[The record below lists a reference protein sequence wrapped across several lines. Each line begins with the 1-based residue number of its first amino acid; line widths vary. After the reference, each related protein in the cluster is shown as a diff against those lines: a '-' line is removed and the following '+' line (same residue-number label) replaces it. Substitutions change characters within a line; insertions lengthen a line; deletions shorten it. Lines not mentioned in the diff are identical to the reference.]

1 MHFEILVEDVSGKRA
16 VDILVPKILNSDVTY
31 RVIAYKGIGRLPK
44 GLKPNADASKRIL
57 LDQLPRLLN
66 GYGNAQPDSFIIVVC
81 DLDKNEKALFLNE
94 LNSLLNKCNSK
105 PKAYYCLAIEEIEA
119 WYLGDLNAIR
129 VAYPYAKDSILS
141 SYINDSICGTWELL
155 ADAIYKGTN
164 KGQRKSGH
172 ELLMEKGWQEV
183 GAEKSR
189 WAETITPYMNT
200 DENKSP
206 SFDYFKRTLQE
217 IAIT

>member
-16 VDILVPKILNSDVTY
+16 IDILVPKLLNSDVTY

-44 GLKPNADASKRIL
+44 GLKPNNDANKRIL

-66 GYGNAQPDSFIIVVC
+66 GYGSAQPDSSIIIVC
-81 DLDKNEKALFLNE
+81 DLDNNNKVLFLNE
-94 LNSLLNKCNSK
+94 LKGLINKCKSK
-105 PKAYYCLAIEEIEA
+105 PKAFFCLAIEEIEA
-119 WYLGDLNAIR
+119 WYLGDLTAIR
-129 VAYPYAKDSILS
+129 LAYPYAKDSILN

-164 KGQRKSGH
+164 KSQRKSGH
-172 ELLMEKGWQEV
+172 ELLSENGWQEV

-189 WAETITPYMNT
+189 WAETIAPHMNVN
-200 DENKSP
+200 ENKSP
-206 SFDYFKRTLQE
+206 SFGYFKRILRE
-217 IAIT
+217 IAII